1 MTFASFL
8 KATVLGCAA
17 SASLLGALAAAGASA
32 AGDDKVIPIAAG
44 WWVVASLIG
53 MVLGRHND
61 ASPAIARLLADA
73 PMSSSLPEGKPGRVL
88 FNRLW
93 ALLVAT
99 IGAGACVFIA
109 PQIPAMAAGF
119 PVIWALAWRRQ
130 EKAVQAIEERD
141 GVRFFIERT
150 SPVKPI
156 KLIRTPWFRAGGHE
170 RREPGDPAA
179 PGGDSG

>member
-1 MTFASFL
+1 MTFVAFL

-17 SASLLGALAAAGASA
+17 SASLLGALAMAGASS

-44 WWVVASLIG
+44 WWVIASLTGI
-53 MVLGRHND
+53 VLGRHND
-61 ASPAIARLLADA
+61 ASPAISKLLADA

-99 IGAGACVFIA
+99 VGAGACVFIA

-130 EKAVQAIEERD
+130 ERAVRAIEERD

-156 KLIRTPWFRAGGHE
+156 KLVRTPWFRAGGHQ
-170 RREPGDPAA
+170 RREPGDPSA
-179 PGGDSG
+179 PGTDLG